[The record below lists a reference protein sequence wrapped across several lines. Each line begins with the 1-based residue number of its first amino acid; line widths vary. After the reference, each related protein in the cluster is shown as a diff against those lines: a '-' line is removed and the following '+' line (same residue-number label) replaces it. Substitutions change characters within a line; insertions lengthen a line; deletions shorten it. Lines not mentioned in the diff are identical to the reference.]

1 MNPVSDLPTVARVH
15 AEAAREPDDPVLH
28 AQVER
33 AWASLLDQADSIA
46 DQITLTLLERDQGL
60 FQRSARPPGRGPGQ
74 HPRADPAGYRGA
86 GRCGEPG
93 SKAVEL
99 WRETGRRRARQ
110 GVPMELIL
118 SAHTLGTRALW
129 EALLAQAASGKLDVE
144 DQVLLIAGQRVWS
157 ALDVQNA
164 VLIESYRRESARL
177 QRRDLQRQ
185 QSILDA
191 LIEGRG
197 ADPHFATEAYE
208 VLGIGTGVRIACVV
222 APYDGSLDEPL
233 TAPEDR
239 LERLEIAS
247 HWHVRGGLYFGLL
260 AGPLPDDDGLVQLL
274 TPLAVGR
281 VGLASSADGLAGF
294 ATAFQLATR
303 AAETLPRGT
312 PCVVSV
318 TERLP
323 EVLLAGNPQVGT
335 AAAAAHAGTSPGA
348 ARPSRPDTGRHA
360 GGADPPR
367 RLADPR
373 GAGAVLP
380 PQHRHLPDEADR
392 AAHRA
397 QPDRPARQAAAVAR
411 PADARPLIVADP
423 RVRRRGGRPRS
434 RSCGTAGGHAGCR
447 PRASGV
453 PHRGSRAG
461 GPGSGV
467 GARRRRSRRRRSTPS

>member
-1 MNPVSDLPTVARVH
+1 M
-15 AEAAREPDDPVLH
+15 
-28 AQVER
+28 
-33 AWASLLDQADSIA
+33 AD
-46 DQITLTLLERDQGL
+46 R
-60 FQRSARPPGRGPGQ
+60 
-74 HPRADPAGYRGA
+74 
-86 GRCGEPG
+86 G

-118 SAHTLGTRALW
+118 NAHTLGTRALW
-129 EALLAQAASGKLDVE
+129 EALLAQAAAGIDVE

-185 QSILDA
+185 QSILDG

-208 VLGIGTGVRIACVV
+208 VLGIGTDVRITCVV

-260 AGPLPDDDGLVQLL
+260 AGPLPETRLVQLL

-303 AAETLPRGT
+303 APTPCPAALPRG
-312 PCVVSV
+312 
-318 TERLP
+318 
-323 EVLLAGNPQVGT
+323 VG
-335 AAAAAHAGTSPGA
+335 
-348 ARPSRPDTGRHA
+348 
-360 GGADPPR
+360 
-367 RLADPR
+367 
-373 GAGAVLP
+373 
-380 PQHRHLPDEADR
+380 DR
-392 AAHRA
+392 AAARGAVGRQSAGRTLLQQHTLGPLLA
-397 QPDRPARQAAAVAR
+397 QPDHLCRTWSTRW
-411 PADARPLIVADP
+411 
-423 RVRRRGGRPRS
+423 RR
-434 RSCGTAGGHAGCR
+434 
-447 PRASGV
+447 
-453 PHRGSRAG
+453 
-461 GPGSGV
+461 
-467 GARRRRSRRRRSTPS
+467 

>member
-1 MNPVSDLPTVARVH
+1 MHPVSDLPTVARVH

-33 AWASLLDQADSIA
+33 AWASLLDQADAIA

-60 FQRSARPPGRGPGQ
+60 FQRLPDLPVEVRVSTREQIRLGIEGLAGV
-74 HPRADPAGYRGA
+74 ADT
-86 GRCGEPG
+86 G
-93 SKAVEL
+93 SKAVEV

-197 ADPHFATEAYE
+197 ADPDFATEAYE

-281 VGLASSADGLAGF
+281 VGLASSPDGLAGF

-303 AAETLPRGT
+303 AADTLPRGT

-323 EVLLAGNPQVGT
+323 EVLLAGNPQVAPLLQQHTLGPLLT
-335 AAAAAHAGTSPGA
+335 QPDHLAQTLVDTLAALIHHDGSPTHAAQELYCHRNTVIY
-348 ARPSRPDTGRHA
+348 RMKQIEQLTGRS
-360 GGADPPR
+360 
-367 RLADPR
+367 LTDPR
-373 GAGAVLP
+373 DKLLLSLGL
-380 PQHRHLPDEADR
+380 LT
-392 AAHRA
+392 
-397 QPDRPARQAAAVAR
+397 
-411 PADARPLIVADP
+411 L
-423 RVRRRGGRPRS
+423 GR
-434 RSCGTAGGHAGCR
+434 
-447 PRASGV
+447 
-453 PHRGSRAG
+453 
-461 GPGSGV
+461 
-467 GARRRRSRRRRSTPS
+467 

>member
-1 MNPVSDLPTVARVH
+1 MNPASALPTVARVH
-15 AEAAREPDDPVLH
+15 AEASREPDDPVLH

-46 DQITLTLLERDQGL
+46 DQITLTLLERDQEL
-60 FQRSARPPGRGPGQ
+60 FQRLPDLPVEVRVSTREQIRLGIEGLAGV
-74 HPRADPAGYRGA
+74 ADR
-86 GRCGEPG
+86 G

-118 SAHTLGTRALW
+118 KAHTLGTRALW
-129 EALLAQAASGKLDVE
+129 EALLAQAATGKLDVE

-208 VLGIGTGVRIACVV
+208 VLGIGTDVRIACVV

-260 AGPLPDDDGLVQLL
+260 AGPLPDDAGLVQLL

-281 VGLASSADGLAGF
+281 VGLASSPDGLAGF

-303 AAETLPRGT
+303 AADTLPRGT

-323 EVLLAGNPQVGT
+323 EVLLAGNPQVAPLLQQQTLG
-335 AAAAAHAGTSPGA
+335 P
-348 ARPSRPDTGRHA
+348 
-360 GGADPPR
+360 
-367 RLADPR
+367 L
-373 GAGAVLP
+373 L
-380 PQHRHLPDEADR
+380 
-392 AAHRA
+392 A
-397 QPDRPARQAAAVAR
+397 QPDHLAETLVDTLAA
-411 PADARPLIVADP
+411 LIHHDGSPTHAAQELYCHRNTVIYRMKQIEQLTGRSLTDP
-423 RVRRRGGRPRS
+423 RDKLLLSLGLLTLGR
-434 RSCGTAGGHAGCR
+434 
-447 PRASGV
+447 
-453 PHRGSRAG
+453 
-461 GPGSGV
+461 
-467 GARRRRSRRRRSTPS
+467 